1 MRFVVSMILASV
13 LAFGVSLG
21 SAYAGCGKKVTN
33 KGTLKSLDADKKTIV
48 VASKGEET
56 KLSLTTSTK
65 AIGADK
71 IADMVG
77 KNVKVISEHSKV
89 DSVALAK
96 SY

>member
-1 MRFVVSMILASV
+1 MRLVFSMILAVV

-33 KGTLKSLDADKKTIV
+33 KGTLKSVDADKKTIV

-56 KLSLTTSTK
+56 KLSLTMGTK

-71 IADMVG
+71 VADMKG
-77 KNVKVISEHSKV
+77 KMVKVISEHGKV
-89 DSVALAK
+89 DSVALLN
-96 SY
+96 

>member
-1 MRFVVSMILASV
+1 MRFVFSLILASI
-13 LAFGVSLG
+13 LAFGITIG
-21 SAYAGCGKKVTN
+21 AAHAGCGKKVTN

-56 KLSLTTSTK
+56 KLSLTAGTK

-71 IADMVG
+71 VADMVG
-77 KNVKVISEHSKV
+77 KKVKVISEHSKV